1 MLSSTVPA
9 NSTGSWPTIPITEC
23 SHRALS
29 IETSTPSSVTAP
41 SSGSYA
47 CSKRRNTVLFP
58 EPLAPTIAVTEPAL
72 AFRVRPRSTGRSGRV
87 G

>member
-1 MLSSTVPA
+1 MSSTVPA